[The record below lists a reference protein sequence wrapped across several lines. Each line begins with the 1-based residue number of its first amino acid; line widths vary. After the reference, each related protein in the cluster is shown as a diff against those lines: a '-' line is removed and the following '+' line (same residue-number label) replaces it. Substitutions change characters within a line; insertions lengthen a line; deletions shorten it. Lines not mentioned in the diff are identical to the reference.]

1 MKDVIK
7 INKYIFKGKE
17 LSLDEMAE
25 IAIEYDNIKKIA
37 NYLNKTYS
45 IPIKAAE
52 TSAIKIRQ
60 IMQKNKISMEKAI
73 YNIICNGQN

>member
-7 INKYIFKGKE
+7 IDKYIFKGKE

-45 IPIKAAE
+45 IPI
-52 TSAIKIRQ
+52 
-60 IMQKNKISMEKAI
+60 NMEKAI